1 MLNHILTTDVA
12 RIREQLC
19 HGETGWI
26 VDNNEQAVF
35 EGLKYLLENP
45 EKLILLKSND
55 GMDRIC
61 SNEEKY
67 KQMLQLI
74 GR

>member
-1 MLNHILTTDVA
+1 MLNHILTMDVA
-12 RIREQLC
+12 KIREQLR

-26 VDNNEQAVF
+26 VDNNEQAIF